1 MDAAL
6 ISGIALISL
15 IFLMVEQT
23 TGVKEGPGEQRL
35 EKAIFAGGCFWCMQ
49 PAFDRLKGVIS
60 TAVGYTGGDVENPSY
75 EQVCSGKTGHVEAI
89 EIVFDP
95 AIITFRELIETF
107 WKNIDPTQ
115 PNGQFADTG
124 NQYRTVIYYHD
135 ELQKRAAEASKQELE
150 SSGKFGSRIV
160 TDIER
165 AKQFYKAEEHHQEYY
180 LKNPTHY
187 TFYKKGSGR
196 ESFLERVW
204 GKKK

>member
-1 MDAAL
+1 MDAVL
-6 ISGIALISL
+6 IGGIALAALVFL
-15 IFLMVEQT
+15 ID
-23 TGVKEGPGEQRL
+23 GKAPGAKGGSEDRPL
-35 EKAIFAGGCFWCMQ
+35 ERAVFAGGCFWCMQ

-60 TAVGYTGGDVENPSY
+60 TAVGYTGGEVENPSY

-95 AIITFRELIETF
+95 SIITFRELIETF

-124 NQYRTVIYYHD
+124 AQYRTVIYYHD
-135 ELQKRAAEASKQELE
+135 ESQKRAAEASRQELE
-150 SSGKFGSRIV
+150 SSGKFGRRIV
-160 TDIER
+160 TDIEP
-165 AKQFYKAEEHHQEYY
+165 AKQFYRAEEHHQEYY

-204 GKKK
+204 GKKD